1 MTTIELIRTL
11 KTYIK
16 ENLRKKL
23 FRFLIRQIAKGNSKK
38 RNYELNETTT
48 ELFRKIIT

>member
-1 MTTIELIRTL
+1 MNTIELIRTL

-16 ENLRKKL
+16 ENLRKNYLDFSSNKL
-23 FRFLIRQIAKGNSKK
+23 QKEIDKK

-48 ELFRKIIT
+48 ELFRKII